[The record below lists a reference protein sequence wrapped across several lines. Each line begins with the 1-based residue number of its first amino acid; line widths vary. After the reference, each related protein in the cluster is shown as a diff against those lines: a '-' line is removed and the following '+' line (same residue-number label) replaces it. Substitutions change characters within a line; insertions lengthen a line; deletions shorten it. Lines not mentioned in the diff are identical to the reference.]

1 MENTKGVRKAVS
13 VNKTHPKNH
22 SRQKYSVKKKPKGL
36 NWLFISV
43 GLTAVSLASAAA
55 GAFLAVSLSATPLQ
69 QSSLTPEEEEVF
81 SQNEA
86 ISYKSL
92 QLPELSRPVNV
103 LVLGTKVLTSEIDEK
118 PKEDLGYHALV
129 NSFKG
134 LSDTMVLVRFDPLSK
149 KLRVLSI
156 PRDTQASIRYELRK
170 INEANYYGGPA
181 LAAESV
187 SKLLGGVEIDRYVRV
202 NIQGVE
208 KFIDALGG
216 VDMYV
221 PKDMK
226 YTDHSQHLYI
236 DLKEGEQHLDGEKA
250 VAFLRFRYDRYG
262 DIGRVQRQ
270 QMFMRALVEQA
281 LKPQTLLRIPE
292 VLSIVSAYIDTN
304 LTVEELLALSGF
316 ASQTKRSNV
325 QMLMLP
331 GRFSGDGKEEVSYW
345 LPNRYQIT
353 TMVAEHF
360 DHGEINVDT
369 RSSNPSRLRIAIQDS
384 TEDPE
389 AVRRMVNHLM
399 KAGYRRIFVGDPWN
413 QTLDTTRILAQN
425 GDDLGAATL
434 RADLGMGEVLVEST
448 GNLGSDITIVL
459 GEDWQ
464 NYLLDSSIKFQ
475 ESSIKSIP

>member
-1 MENTKGVRKAVS
+1 MS
-13 VNKTHPKNH
+13 VKKTHP
-22 SRQKYSVKKKPKGL
+22 QKRSQNSSVKKKPKGL
-36 NWLFISV
+36 SWLLISL
-43 GLTAVSLASAAA
+43 GLTVVSLTSAAA
-55 GAFLAVSLSATPLQ
+55 GAFIAVSLSATPLQ

-81 SQNEA
+81 SRNET

-92 QLPELSRPVNV
+92 RLPELSRPVNV

-118 PKEDLGYHALV
+118 PIEDLGYHALV

-134 LSDTMVLVRFDPLSK
+134 LSDTMVLLRFDPLSN
-149 KLRVLSI
+149 KLSLLSI
-156 PRDTQASIRYELRK
+156 PRDTQTTINYELRK

-181 LAAESV
+181 LAAETV
-187 SKLLGGVEIDRYVRV
+187 SELLGGVPVDRYVRV

-208 KFIDALGG
+208 KVIDALGG
-216 VDMYV
+216 VNVYV

-250 VAFLRFRYDRYG
+250 VAFLRFRHDRYG

-292 VLSIVSAYIDTN
+292 ILSIISSYIDTN
-304 LTVEELLALSGF
+304 LTVEELVALSGF

-331 GRFSGDGKEEVSYW
+331 GRFSGDGKQEVSYW
-345 LPNRYQIT
+345 LPNPYQIKN
-353 TMVAEHF
+353 MVAEYF
-360 DHGEINVDT
+360 DHGQLSFDVEP
-369 RSSNPSRLRIAIQDS
+369 SNSNNLKIAIQDS

-389 AVRRMVNHLM
+389 AVQRMVNYLRE
-399 KAGYRRIFVGDPWN
+399 AGYRRVFVSDQWP
-413 QTLDTTRILAQN
+413 QTLQTTRIVAQN

-434 RADLGMGEVLVEST
+434 RADLGLGEVLVEST
-448 GNLGSDITIVL
+448 GNLASDITIVL
-459 GEDWQ
+459 GQDWQ
-464 NYLLDSSIKFQ
+464 DYVPDSSVKFK
-475 ESSIKSIP
+475 ETTSINHQL

>member
-425 GDDLGAATL
+425 GVDLGAATL

-464 NYLLDSSIKFQ
+464 NYLPDSSIKFQ

>member
-1 MENTKGVRKAVS
+1 MSLKKTHPQNASQQKSS
-13 VNKTHPKNH
+13 VNKN
-22 SRQKYSVKKKPKGL
+22 RKGL
-36 NWLFISV
+36 NWFLIGL
-43 GLTAVSLASAAA
+43 GLTAVSLTSAAA
-55 GAFLAVSLSATPLQ
+55 GAFIAVSLSATPLQ

-81 SQNEA
+81 SKNEA

-92 QLPELSRPVNV
+92 RLPELSRPVNV
-103 LVLGTKVLTSEIDEK
+103 LVLGTKVLTSEVDEK
-118 PKEDLGYHALV
+118 PPEDLGYHALV

-134 LSDTMVLVRFDPLSK
+134 LSDTMVLVRFDPINK

-156 PRDTQASIRYELRK
+156 PRDTQATIRYELRK

-181 LAAESV
+181 LAAETV
-187 SKLLGGVEIDRYVRV
+187 SDLLGGVKIDRYVRV

-216 VDMYV
+216 VNMYV

-236 DLKEGEQHLDGEKA
+236 DLKEGQQHLDGEKA

-270 QMFMRALVEQA
+270 QMFMRALVEQS

-292 VLSIVSAYIDTN
+292 ILSIINAYIDTN
-304 LTVEELLALSGF
+304 LTVEELVALSGF
-316 ASQTKRSNV
+316 ASQTKRSDV

-345 LPNRYQIT
+345 LPNRYQIKN
-353 TMVAEHF
+353 MVSEHF
-360 DHGEINVDT
+360 DHGELNIDREPT
-369 RSSNPSRLRIAIQDS
+369 HPSRLRIAIQDS

-389 AVRRMVNHLM
+389 AVQRMVTRLRE
-399 KAGYRRIFVGDPWN
+399 AGYRRIFVSDQWS
-413 QTLDTTRILAQN
+413 QTLETTRILAQK

-434 RADLGMGEVLVEST
+434 RAELGMCEVLVEST

-459 GEDWQ
+459 GQDWQ
-464 NYLLDSSIKFQ
+464 NYFPDSSIQFQ
-475 ESSIKSIP
+475 ESSLKSIP

>member
-1 MENTKGVRKAVS
+1 MS
-13 VNKTHPKNH
+13 VKKTYPQNRSK
-22 SRQKYSVKKKPKGL
+22 QKSSLKKKPKGM
-36 NWLFISV
+36 NWLLISL
-43 GLTAVSLASAAA
+43 GLTVVSLTSAAA
-55 GAFLAVSLSATPLQ
+55 GAFIAVSLSATPLQ

-81 SQNEA
+81 SKNEA

-92 QLPELSRPVNV
+92 RLPELSRSVNV
-103 LVLGTKVLTSEIDEK
+103 LVLGTKVLTSELEEK
-118 PKEDLGYHALV
+118 PTEDLGYHALV

-134 LSDTMVLVRFDPLSK
+134 LSDTMVLVRFDPLTK
-149 KLRVLSI
+149 KLSVLSI
-156 PRDTQASIRYELRK
+156 PRDTQATINYELRK

-181 LAAESV
+181 LAAETV
-187 SKLLGGVEIDRYVRV
+187 SELLGGVSIDRYVRV

-216 VDMYV
+216 VNVYV

-250 VAFLRFRYDRYG
+250 VSFLRFRYDRYG

-292 VLSIVSAYIDTN
+292 ILSIISAYIDTN
-304 LTVEELLALSGF
+304 LTVEELVALSGF
-316 ASQTKRSNV
+316 ASQTKRPDV

-331 GRFSGDGKEEVSYW
+331 GRFSGDGKQEVSYW
-345 LPNRYQIT
+345 LPNRYQIKN
-353 TMVAEHF
+353 MVAEYF
-360 DHGEINVDT
+360 DHGQLAFET
-369 RSSNPSRLRIAIQDS
+369 EPTNPNRLRIAIQDS

-389 AVRRMVNHLM
+389 AVQRLVNHLRE
-399 KAGYRRIFVGDPWN
+399 AGYRRIFVSDEWP
-413 QTLDTTRILAQN
+413 QTLETTRILAQN

-459 GEDWQ
+459 GQDWQ
-464 NYLLDSSIKFQ
+464 NYLPDSSITFQ
-475 ESSIKSIP
+475 ESSVNSIR